1 MPGVPWLQWM
11 NFHYSD
17 GRHRNA
23 LKAHF
28 FVARSSDFGV
38 ALTSLRH
45 AIKLLQNHLV
55 EVIAITRLSH
65 CLDVDFEWRLRTN

>member
-45 AIKLLQNHLV
+45 AVNLDEACQ
-55 EVIAITRLSH
+55 IAPI
-65 CLDVDFEWRLRTN
+65 EALRPPAQTAVSLHGR